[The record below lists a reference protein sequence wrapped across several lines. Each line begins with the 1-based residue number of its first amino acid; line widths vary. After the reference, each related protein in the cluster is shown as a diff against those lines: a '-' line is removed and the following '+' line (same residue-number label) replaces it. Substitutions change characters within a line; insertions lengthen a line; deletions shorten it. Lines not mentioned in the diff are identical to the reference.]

1 MSPHHHLDHLE
12 QRGIC
17 TFLGSNAHL
26 HAAGRRGGGQPP
38 SVRGE
43 HQGRCGAWCGPE
55 RLHTLALSQVPHL
68 DNAVL
73 ACSGQHQPG
82 GVECNSTDRVGRVC
96 RQSAHHCRWPAP
108 HALAGA
114 RAVNFTR
121 RSVHS
126 PCTRSHTRTAPS
138 AAPAATSSSAPSS
151 AHAVTA
157 ASADDG
163 TRSRYIHHRRSA
175 WDGRCRRQAACGSA
189 SYHQRARN
197 AHRVH
202 LDVAVGA
209 PDRRNRRRPT
219 AQARRCHQ
227 PRPDIRL
234 HDCALWVSEH
244 SLCAPPPHRDAQV
257 RAPCTTTS
265 ISEDRP

>member
-1 MSPHHHLDHLE
+1 MWISAGYV
-12 QRGIC
+12 RS
-17 TFLGSNAHL
+17 TAATHL

-38 SVRGE
+38 SIRGE

-114 RAVNFTR
+114 RAANGTR

-157 ASADDG
+157 ASAEDG
-163 TRSRYIHHRRSA
+163 TRSRYIHHSGSA
-175 WDGRCRRQAACGSA
+175 WDGRCRRQAACGTA

-197 AHRVH
+197 AQRVH
-202 LDVAVGA
+202 
-209 PDRRNRRRPT
+209 
-219 AQARRCHQ
+219 
-227 PRPDIRL
+227 PDIRL

-244 SLCAPPPHRDAQV
+244 SLCAAPPHRDAQV

-265 ISEDRP
+265 ISDDRP